1 MLKEIK
7 IQGICSGRPFEK
19 SYLTEDQTFK
29 TKKQDGWSM
38 IGFKEQGKTRN
49 TWVPIGANV
58 SSIVVY
64 EATTGR
70 RLETIL

>member
-1 MLKEIK
+1 MKRILIA
-7 IQGICSGRPFEK
+7 G
-19 SYLTEDQTFK
+19 
-29 TKKQDGWSM
+29 
-38 IGFKEQGKTRN
+38 EQGKTRN

-58 SSIVVY
+58 NSIVVY